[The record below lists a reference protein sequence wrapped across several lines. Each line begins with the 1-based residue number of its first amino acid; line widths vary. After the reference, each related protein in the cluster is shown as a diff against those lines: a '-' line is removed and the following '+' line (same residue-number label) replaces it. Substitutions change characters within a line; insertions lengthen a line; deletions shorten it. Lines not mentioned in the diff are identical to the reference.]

1 MLKRRRSL
9 MIAVLL
15 VAAACRDVTN
25 VDPSRVRVAPQA
37 PSQDLLPGN
46 GPCTNC
52 VFGPR
57 VLSKPGTGT
66 KTFDGRFV
74 GDPAADY
81 MLVVKSGNAS
91 ASVEVWLNGAKVM
104 SRSDLEVANG
114 AEAAKPLIVKSDN
127 VLVVNLY
134 GSKGASATI
143 AVVRVQVAQVDLP
156 GLPLDS
162 IAFSAIHAQ
171 GTVSSD
177 GRFEF
182 APLPVGASPVVFLE
196 SPHLSDVLPLVMPAV
211 AGARVTVDAALVAKS
226 YVALHPDVGPVGSA
240 DQPRLFAKLDSLQ
253 SLAALE
259 AEVHAAVAAGS
270 SILDWPAAEA
280 AARIVISELVSS
292 SALPRISLGSTLA
305 APRPIGTVCPGIQP
319 GPVSRTPQV
328 CRDPQGVWGVE
339 NPRALFLGAR
349 IDGKATA
356 FVDPADFQSHWYF
369 FRTTLPRWTGLQLVS
384 TSSAHE
390 LELYDGFG
398 TGSDLA
404 TTGANAAL
412 IIGKGLQAFGIPDVT
427 VVQCGVGIFQAGGAA
442 VSLAAAS
449 VSNGVA
455 NWRGSNDIKV
465 FASSLSAV
473 TNLIFKCV
481 QSAIGTGTGIS
492 PTTKQLTHYFSTASK
507 LLKRATWVLSGGAAS
522 EMGFVL
528 GAAFDPLP
536 TNRYAFY
543 DDGSGHLTVDGAVWF
558 TSNVAGA
565 VVTANGS
572 VLGGTPLPAIDL
584 PVGSVPYSI
593 GAAGYRTYSGTAIT
607 LAGRWIAVNAL
618 LTPASTAGL
627 VAHYPFEGNANDV
640 SGNGYHATFNTA
652 SLASGVSGQNNSAY
666 HFNGTS
672 EIRLPESPTNG
683 LASGTISLWVRLDD
697 TNAQY
702 NIFAKGPAANTYP
715 MRAQYGGG
723 PPITQWCFI
732 VNTPPPGD
740 CSSPVNSY
748 TPSSTTYGFTNWH
761 LYTFTWSPTGRRI
774 YLDGNLTLSIAGA
787 AIAPNAGEL
796 ILSPPSALGQERL
809 KGSIDDV
816 RIYNYEL
823 TLSQVAALVNAPPG
837 PPPPPPSASLLAHYP
852 LDGNASDVTTSPING
867 SLTNVTFV
875 PGRVGTGNAAR
886 FAGGAS
892 YVQAPVASGSKLA
905 FKTTDRYSV
914 AMWMRP
920 DARPTGP
927 SNWLA
932 YTMGRNE
939 FSSSIQ
945 LRPDGTAFAGNC
957 TPTEFCFSAYGPTGT
972 VVPGQWYHV
981 AQVYDGATQS
991 MQFFLNGAPA
1001 GTVSFAFSARAI
1013 DQAFNIGG
1021 TPVDP
1026 SNGFIG
1032 SIDDVRVYTGLLSA
1046 AEISAL
1052 ATAPAG
1058 SSGLV
1063 AFYGLDGNGND
1074 GSAYGNHGTLTG
1086 VAAAPGRTGV
1096 AGTALLFSGS
1106 NSVVTIPSN
1115 PQIAGL
1121 NGDMTL
1127 VFWMKKGAT
1136 DITGAMLPIARREF
1150 GNRIHFITYMQPGGV
1165 AFQCCSAGGS
1175 DWGAFY
1181 TPGGNGLATLNDGAW
1196 HQIAITHRFGAGG
1209 TTTLYLDGAQLAGS
1223 YLFGAAGASAPT
1235 IVADLLIGR
1244 QASTSAGQFEGYL
1257 DNVYIFNTILTP
1269 SQIAQ
1274 LP

>member
-1 MLKRRRSL
+1 
-9 MIAVLL
+9 
-15 VAAACRDVTN
+15 
-25 VDPSRVRVAPQA
+25 
-37 PSQDLLPGN
+37 
-46 GPCTNC
+46 
-52 VFGPR
+52 
-57 VLSKPGTGT
+57 
-66 KTFDGRFV
+66 
-74 GDPAADY
+74 
-81 MLVVKSGNAS
+81 
-91 ASVEVWLNGAKVM
+91 
-104 SRSDLEVANG
+104 
-114 AEAAKPLIVKSDN
+114 
-127 VLVVNLY
+127 
-134 GSKGASATI
+134 
-143 AVVRVQVAQVDLP
+143 
-156 GLPLDS
+156 
-162 IAFSAIHAQ
+162 
-171 GTVSSD
+171 
-177 GRFEF
+177 
-182 APLPVGASPVVFLE
+182 
-196 SPHLSDVLPLVMPAV
+196 
-211 AGARVTVDAALVAKS
+211 
-226 YVALHPDVGPVGSA
+226 
-240 DQPRLFAKLDSLQ
+240 
-253 SLAALE
+253 
-259 AEVHAAVAAGS
+259 
-270 SILDWPAAEA
+270 
-280 AARIVISELVSS
+280 
-292 SALPRISLGSTLA
+292 
-305 APRPIGTVCPGIQP
+305 
-319 GPVSRTPQV
+319 
-328 CRDPQGVWGVE
+328 
-339 NPRALFLGAR
+339 
-349 IDGKATA
+349 
-356 FVDPADFQSHWYF
+356 
-369 FRTTLPRWTGLQLVS
+369 
-384 TSSAHE
+384 
-390 LELYDGFG
+390 
-398 TGSDLA
+398 
-404 TTGANAAL
+404 
-412 IIGKGLQAFGIPDVT
+412 
-427 VVQCGVGIFQAGGAA
+427 
-442 VSLAAAS
+442 
-449 VSNGVA
+449 
-455 NWRGSNDIKV
+455 
-465 FASSLSAV
+465 
-473 TNLIFKCV
+473 
-481 QSAIGTGTGIS
+481 
-492 PTTKQLTHYFSTASK
+492 
-507 LLKRATWVLSGGAAS
+507 
-522 EMGFVL
+522 MGFVL

-823 TLSQVAALVNAPPG
+823 TQSQVAALVNAPPG